1 MQSNIYVGLSAQL
14 ALQRRLETLANNMA
28 NMSTAGFRAEE
39 MSFEELVTPNRKDPV
54 SFVSRGENHLSTK
67 TGELTQTGNPLDVAV
82 RGNAWLAIRTPDGV
96 AYTRDGRMRMTT
108 EGTLT
113 TLSGYPF
120 LDAGG
125 TPLQLDPTKPPPII
139 NKAGTVEQEGNNLGA
154 LGLYR
159 MPRGA
164 KLTRAEGASVL
175 SDMPPTPEL
184 DFISNG
190 VAQGFVESSNINA
203 VLEMTHLI
211 TIQRNFEAVSSMLRD
226 TELSLQDSLR
236 TLSGS

>member
-1 MQSNIYVGLSAQL
+1 MQSNIYVGLSAQI
-14 ALQRRLETLANNMA
+14 ALERRMDALANNMA
-28 NMSTAGFRAEE
+28 NASTTGFRAEA
-39 MSFEELVTPNRKDPV
+39 MSFEELVAPNGKDPV
-54 SFVSRGENHLSTK
+54 SFVSKGENHLSLK
-67 TGELTQTGNPLDVAV
+67 TGEMTQTGNSLDVAIK
-82 RGNAWLAIRTPDGV
+82 GNAWLAIRTPNGI
-96 AYTRDGRMRMTT
+96 AYTRDGRMQMTT

-125 TPLQLDPTKPPPII
+125 TPLQLDPTKAPPII
-139 NKAGTVEQEGNNLGA
+139 NKAGTVEQAGNNVGA

-164 KLTRAEGASVL
+164 KLTRGEGASVI
-175 SDMPPTPEL
+175 SDTPPTPEL
-184 DFISNG
+184 DFINNG
-190 VAQGFVESSNINA
+190 VVQGHVETSNVNP

-211 TIQRNFEAVSSMLRD
+211 TIQRNFEAVSNMLRD
-226 TELSLQDSLR
+226 TETSLQDSLK